1 MITKVTQ
8 ISVLVSDV
16 DEAKAYYV
24 DVLGF
29 ALVNDLTFGKDWR
42 YVTVAPTITNET
54 VIELV
59 KAETDDQR
67 SLVGKQS
74 GGQILLMFQ
83 TNDIEEDYT
92 AMKKR
97 GVRFSGKPQA
107 VPGGKGVGFV
117 DCYGNNFDLYQPNQT

>member
-1 MITKVTQ
+1 MITKTIQ
-8 ISVLVSDV
+8 ISVLVRDV

-29 ALVNDLTFGKDWR
+29 FLVNDLTFGKDWR
-42 YVTVAPTITNET
+42 YVTVAPDETNET

-59 KAETDDQR
+59 KAETEVQR

-74 GGQILLMFQ
+74 GGQVLLMFQ
-83 TNDIEEDYT
+83 TDDIEADYA

-107 VPGGKGVGFV
+107 VPGGRGVGFV
-117 DCYGNNFDLYQPNQT
+117 DCCGNNFDVFQPD